1 MQALIRLLLK
11 EKSDKGLHVVAFPL
25 SVYESKIRPG
35 WLSLRTSVRKQ
46 PIIALYTEFETVLKF
61 YNLKASFLEGGP
73 LMWMMPMHLHI
84 NQKSDYDDDNDK
96 RSENQHFRLI

>member
-1 MQALIRLLLK
+1 MLWRSRCQFMNQRSGLIG
-11 EKSDKGLHVVAFPL
+11 SA
-25 SVYESKIRPG
+25 
-35 WLSLRTSVRKQ
+35 SVRKQ

>member
-25 SVYESKIRPG
+25 SVFESKIRPD

-84 NQKSDYDDDNDK
+84 NQ
-96 RSENQHFRLI
+96 NQIMMMTMIKDLKFNTLD